1 MQGRKR
7 FLEKTRLCFRLSE
20 RVPAHNFYRRLKEL
34 LELDFLYALTA
45 PYYGK
50 CGQKSLDPVVFFKFM
65 LVAHLENISSD
76 RKLLEHCSLRLDILY
91 FLGYDLDEPLPW
103 HSTLSRTRQL
113 LGKEVF
119 ESLFEK
125 VFALC
130 VAKGMVSGETQC
142 IDSALIK
149 ANASLDSLLEKQP
162 AHSPHPSPSLKVVA
176 PDTPVAPDTHEPDT
190 LQEQAPKRPAK
201 FDRSSLEQRT
211 ISAPAFEL
219 AQIKQRQVNWART
232 QERRPHTERAKYL
245 SNKTHYSPTDPDA
258 RIAVKPGKARNL
270 SYLAS
275 VSVDKA
281 QGVIAHIQADFA
293 DGKDNQFL
301 ISIVAAL
308 QNRFKTHQLSL
319 KKVVADAGYS
329 SGEVYQ
335 YLENKHITPYIP
347 IHGQFT
353 VEREGFRYDEKKDA
367 FICPKG
373 EELVFSRLFMDR
385 NGYPKKTYRLSRSI
399 CKACPIREQ
408 CLGKV
413 REKKFDVTYF
423 YHYYQR
429 AYQRQIS
436 SKGQYHKKLR
446 QSKVEPVLGT
456 LINFLG
462 MRRINARGKSAAH
475 KLMLLSAVAFNLKK
489 LLRWNQKTD
498 LAAAR
503 ALTRPELLL
512 RPLFL
517 LFPCFSTHL
526 LFAEAGKNCLTVTLM
541 KGFELCNSD

>member
-7 FLEKTRLCFRLSE
+7 FLEKTRLRFKLSE
-20 RVPAHNFYRRLKEL
+20 RVPTHNFYRRLKDL
-34 LELDFLYALTA
+34 LELDFLYELTA

-50 CGQKSLDPVVFFKFM
+50 CGQKSIDAVIFFKFM

-119 ESLFEK
+119 EALFEK

-130 VAKGMVSGETQC
+130 VEKGMVSGETQC

-162 AHSPHPSPSLKVVA
+162 AQSIQLDTTLKIV
-176 PDTPVAPDTHEPDT
+176 PEDTSEGVSD
-190 LQEQAPKRPAK
+190 PKRPAK
-201 FDRSSLEQRT
+201 VDRSSAEQRT
-211 ISAPAFEL
+211 ISAPEFAL
-219 AQIKQRQVNWART
+219 AEIKQRQAHWRQT
-232 QERRPHTERAKYL
+232 QPRRPYGDIERAKYL
-245 SNKTHYSPTDPDA
+245 SNKTHYSPTDPEA
-258 RIAVKPGKARNL
+258 RIAVKPGKARNM

-275 VSVDKA
+275 ISVDKA
-281 QGVIAHIQADFA
+281 QGVIAHMQADYA

-301 ISIVAAL
+301 ISIVEAL
-308 QNRFKTHQLSL
+308 QKRFQAYQLPF

-335 YLENKHITPYIP
+335 YLEKRHITAYIP
-347 IHGQFT
+347 IHGQFI
-353 VEREGFRYDEKKDA
+353 VEREGFTYDQEQDS
-367 FICPKG
+367 FICSQGKV
-373 EELVFSRLFMDR
+373 LAFSRYFIDR
-385 NGYPKKTYRLSRSI
+385 EYRLRKTYRASRKD
-399 CKACPIREQ
+399 CNQCPIREA
-408 CLGKV
+408 CLGKTAK
-413 REKKFDVTYF
+413 EKKFDVTYF

-436 SKGQYHKKLR
+436 SKGQCYKKLR

-462 MRRINARGKSAAH
+462 MRRLNARGKSAAH
-475 KLMLLSAVAFNLKK
+475 KVMLLAAVSYNLKK
-489 LLRWNQKTD
+489 LLKDSKKID
-498 LAAAR
+498 LALAS
-503 ALTRPELLL
+503 ALQMPMNTFSPIKS
-512 RPLFL
+512 FL
-517 LFPCFSTHL
+517 NCF
-526 LFAEAGKNCLTVTLM
+526 N
-541 KGFELCNSD
+541 